1 MRWVQLPYDS
11 YLKFIKFFVIIII
24 ENEKEVN
31 KMDKF
36 FRIFYNQDYVY
47 ECTAPN
53 EDIALIMFEV
63 SCPGATID
71 KVEWYDEA

>member
-1 MRWVQLPYDS
+1 
-11 YLKFIKFFVIIII
+11 
-24 ENEKEVN
+24 
-31 KMDKF
+31 MDKF

-63 SCPGATID
+63 FCPGATID